1 MGSGDS
7 VGLPSG
13 GIAGAERDGTEVVLA
28 HALLTTMTTVT
39 SSLSLLREDWDRL
52 RPDDRKRLIDMAESQ
67 AQLVTELLTDMVR
80 GMPDDIIAALSNLDE
95 RRAQRRAGREP
106 G

>member
-1 MGSGDS
+1 MGNGDS

-13 GIAGAERDGTEVVLA
+13 GIADTDRDATEVVLA

-52 RPDDRKRLIDMAESQ
+52 RPDDRRRLLDMAESQ

-95 RRAQRRAGREP
+95 RRSRRRAGREP